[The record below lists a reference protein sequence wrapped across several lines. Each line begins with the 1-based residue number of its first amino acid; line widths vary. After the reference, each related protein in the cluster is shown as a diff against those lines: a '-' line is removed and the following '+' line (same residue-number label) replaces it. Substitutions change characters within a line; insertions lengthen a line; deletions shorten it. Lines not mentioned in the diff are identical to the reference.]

1 MLFNSEAKKLT
12 INNYKMLLLGQN
24 SKVCLERKATLHEK
38 KNWIIVSNKTIVL
51 RKIIEG
57 YIVIMLNKIIGL
69 ICRLI
74 EIKKNLKLDH
84 SSYNYHLFE
93 NIISISVYF

>member
-38 KNWIIVSNKTIVL
+38 K
-51 RKIIEG
+51 IE
-57 YIVIMLNKIIGL
+57 
-69 ICRLI
+69 
-74 EIKKNLKLDH
+74 
-84 SSYNYHLFE
+84 
-93 NIISISVYF
+93 